1 MLFVLTGRL
10 KALSKQ
16 TIRIA
21 VDRPFLSCEGQENKT
36 KQKQGR
42 HDHSSRT
49 TYSTRQIQSFP
60 KLSSSS
66 PFSLNSQFRGAYT
79 LQHDGFKQTS
89 KKRHKSLLFACF
101 NALQFI
107 QCRTG
112 QIPRCW
118 LFVYNQYGYTD
129 AVLHRS
135 QMKREGKKDQSR
147 EQREATLQLAKQSFD
162 HLSKKI
168 CQILVAPVLPRHVG
182 QTNTLL
188 QEKLEKN
195 TSKLCQ
201 TKINSSEFA
210 WGS

>member
-66 PFSLNSQFRGAYT
+66 PFSLNSQFRGANT

-89 KKRHKSLLFACF
+89 KKRLKSLLFACF

-129 AVLHRS
+129 A
-135 QMKREGKKDQSR
+135 GGP
-147 EQREATLQLAKQSFD
+147 A
-162 HLSKKI
+162 
-168 CQILVAPVLPRHVG
+168 QILDEEGREKGSKQGTTRGHFAVG
-182 QTNTLL
+182 QT
-188 QEKLEKN
+188 K
-195 TSKLCQ
+195 
-201 TKINSSEFA
+201 F
-210 WGS
+210 